1 MFVSL
6 DLRIAAMPL
15 ETGAVVVAR
24 NQRDF
29 GRVPGLSR
37 IGLIGLNCLLV

>member
-6 DLRIAAMPL
+6 DLRIAAIPL
-15 ETGAVVVAR
+15 ETGAVVVAL

-29 GRVPGLSR
+29 GRVPGL
-37 IGLIGLNCLLV
+37 VVED